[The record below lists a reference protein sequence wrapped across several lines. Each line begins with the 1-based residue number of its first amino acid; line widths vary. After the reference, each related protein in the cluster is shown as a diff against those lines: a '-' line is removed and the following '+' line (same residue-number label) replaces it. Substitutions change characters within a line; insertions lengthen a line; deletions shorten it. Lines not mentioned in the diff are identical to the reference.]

1 MKLITF
7 QVPDEVAEEMTRR
20 SVYLDVFGFVRW
32 TATTEVVAD
41 GTRWDA
47 TSVTETAEHAAAD
60 RSRTLNAL
68 LDAIG
73 DIDEPGSDS
82 AALTREAKALAR
94 RLATAPMLIVG
105 ESAHV

>member
-1 MKLITF
+1 MKLIAF

-20 SVYLDVFGFVRW
+20 SVYLDVFGVVRW
-32 TATTEVVAD
+32 TSTTEAVAD
-41 GTRWDA
+41 GTRWKA
-47 TSVTETAEHAAAD
+47 AAVTETVEHAAAD
-60 RSRTLNAL
+60 RTRTLNAL

-94 RLATAPMLIVG
+94 RLATAPVLIVR
-105 ESAHV
+105 ESADV